1 MGIHGGVCRRVLFE
15 PPKNR
20 CVGKMMQ
27 HVMNTYGR
35 QSIAFARGEGAWLW
49 DLEGRRYLDCVSGVA
64 VSGVGHAHP
73 RLVAAL
79 SAQAARAMHVSNLY
93 EIPEQEQLAMRLCAL
108 AGMDN
113 AFFCN
118 SGCEANEA
126 AIKLARLFGHQK
138 GIESPAIIVMENA
151 FHGRTIATLSATGSR
166 KVQAGFE
173 PLLTGFVRVPYN
185 DLPALEQVAAINP
198 DIVAVLVE
206 PMQGESGVQVPEDG
220 YIPHLRRICDEKGW
234 LLMLDE
240 VQTGMARTGKWFA
253 HQHLG
258 VKPDVMTLAKGL
270 GNGFPIGACLARGAA
285 ASVFSPG
292 KHGSTFGGNPLGCV
306 CALTTLAIIEDEEL
320 LQRANRMGLK
330 IREGVSRELAGIAGV
345 KAIRGKGLMIGIEL
359 DKPCADLVVHGLAA
373 GLLIN
378 VTADTVVR
386 LLPPLILNDTEAD
399 ILIEGVCGLIRN
411 FSRSATLQPLQT
423 RTS

>member
-1 MGIHGGVCRRVLFE
+1 MARTAAFCRRVLFGDS
-15 PPKNR
+15 KNGL
-20 CVGKMMQ
+20 VGDMMQ
-27 HVMNTYGR
+27 HVMTTYGR
-35 QSIAFARGEGAWLW
+35 QAIAFARGEGSWLW
-49 DLEGRRYLDCVSGVA
+49 DLNGKRYLDCVSGVA

-73 RLVAAL
+73 RLVAAIC
-79 SAQAARAMHVSNLY
+79 AQAARTMHVSNLY
-93 EIPEQEQLAMRLCAL
+93 EIPEQEQLAARLCEL

-126 AIKLARLFGHQK
+126 AIKLARLYGHHK
-138 GIESPAIIVMENA
+138 GIESPAIIVMEQA

-185 DLPALEQVAAINP
+185 DLPALEQVAGHNP
-198 DIVAVLVE
+198 NIIAVLVE
-206 PMQGESGVQVPEDG
+206 PVQGESGVHVPDDG
-220 YIPHLRRICDEKGW
+220 YIAHLRRICDAKGW

-258 VKPDVMTLAKGL
+258 IKPDVMSLAKGL

-285 ASVFSPG
+285 ASVFTPG

-306 CALTTLAIIEDEEL
+306 SALTTISIIEDEGLVE
-320 LQRANRMGLK
+320 RAGSIGRQ
-330 IREGVSRELAGIAGV
+330 IREGIAHNLAGLSGV
-345 KAIRGKGLMIGIEL
+345 RQIRGKGLMIGIEL
-359 DKPCADLVVHGLAA
+359 DRPCAELVVLGFAA
-373 GLLIN
+373 GLLVN
-378 VTADTVVR
+378 VTADNVVR
-386 LLPPLILNDTEAD
+386 LLPPLNLTDAEVSM
-399 ILIEGVCGLIRN
+399 LIQGVCVLIRTFLN
-411 FSRSATLQPLQT
+411 ADAMAAATPN
-423 RTS
+423 

>member
-1 MGIHGGVCRRVLFE
+1 
-15 PPKNR
+15 
-20 CVGKMMQ
+20 MMQ
-27 HVMNTYGR
+27 HVMTTYGR
-35 QSIAFARGEGAWLW
+35 QAIAFSHGEGAWLW
-49 DLEGRRYLDCVSGVA
+49 DLEGKRYLDCVSGVA
-64 VSGVGHAHP
+64 VTGVGHAHP
-73 RLVAAL
+73 RLVAAI

-93 EIPEQEQLAMRLCAL
+93 EIPEQEQLAERLCAL

-126 AIKLARLFGHQK
+126 AIKLARLYAHHK
-138 GIESPAIIVMENA
+138 GVETPAIVVMEKA

-185 DLPALEQVAAINP
+185 DVAALEQVAAANP
-198 DIVAVLVE
+198 NIIAVLVE
-206 PMQGESGVQVPEDG
+206 PVQGESGVQVPEDG
-220 YIPHLRRICDEKGW
+220 YIPHLRKICDEKGW

-258 VKPDVMTLAKGL
+258 IRPDVMTLAKGL
-270 GNGFPIGACLARGAA
+270 GNGFPIGACLARGV
-285 ASVFSPG
+285 ASDVFTPG

-306 CALTTLAIIEDEEL
+306 SALTTLAIIEDEGLVE
-320 LQRANRMGLK
+320 RAGKVGQK
-330 IREGVSRELAGIAGV
+330 IREGIANNLAETSGV
-345 KAIRGKGLMIGIEL
+345 KEIRGKGLMIGIEL
-359 DKPCADLVVHGLAA
+359 DRPCGDLVLQGFKA

-386 LLPPLILNDTEAD
+386 LLPPLNLKDAEMHL
-399 ILIEGVCGLIRN
+399 LIEGVAALIKSFLSVAADTAVAN
-411 FSRSATLQPLQT
+411 
-423 RTS
+423 

>member
-1 MGIHGGVCRRVLFE
+1 
-15 PPKNR
+15 
-20 CVGKMMQ
+20 MMQ
-27 HVMNTYGR
+27 HVMTTYGR
-35 QSIAFARGEGAWLW
+35 QAIAFSRGEGSWLW
-49 DLEGRRYLDCVSGVA
+49 DLNGKRYLDCVSGVA
-64 VSGVGHAHP
+64 VNGIGHAHP
-73 RLVAAL
+73 RLIAAI

-93 EIPEQEQLAMRLCAL
+93 EIPEQEQLAARLCAL

-126 AIKLARLFGHQK
+126 AIKLARLYGHQK
-138 GIESPAIIVMENA
+138 GVESPAIIVMEQA

-173 PLLTGFVRVPYN
+173 PLLTGFVRVPYD
-185 DLPALEQVAAINP
+185 DLPALQQVAATNP
-198 DIVAVLVE
+198 NIVAVLVE
-206 PMQGESGVQVPEDG
+206 PVQGESGVHVPEDG
-220 YIPHLRRICDEKGW
+220 YIPHLRRICDDKGW

-240 VQTGMARTGKWFA
+240 VQSGMARTGRWFA

-258 VKPDVMTLAKGL
+258 IKPDVMSLAKGL

-285 ASVFSPG
+285 ASVFTPG

-306 CALTTLAIIEDEEL
+306 SALTTLSIIEDEGLVE
-320 LQRANRMGLK
+320 RAGDIGQK
-330 IREGVSRELAGIAGV
+330 IREGIARNLAGTAGV
-345 KAIRGKGLMIGIEL
+345 KEIRGKGLMIGIEL
-359 DKPCADLVVHGLAA
+359 DRPCGELVVRGFDA

-386 LLPPLILNDTEAD
+386 LLPPLNLKDAEVTTLIDGVSALIKTFLNAATETA
-399 ILIEGVCGLIRN
+399 VAN
-411 FSRSATLQPLQT
+411 
-423 RTS
+423 